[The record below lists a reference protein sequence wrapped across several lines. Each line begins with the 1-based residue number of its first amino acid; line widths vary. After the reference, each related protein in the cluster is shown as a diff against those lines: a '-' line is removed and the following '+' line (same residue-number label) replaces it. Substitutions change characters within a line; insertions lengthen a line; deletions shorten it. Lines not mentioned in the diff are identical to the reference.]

1 MIASMTSST
10 TKEYIADIINLG
22 HVGWRYRIFAIII
35 MAKLLLDLG
44 SQALPEW
51 LGPRPLVCAYCAGA
65 LVWAQTI
72 LGMRNAYTT
81 TTLKNELIIPDF
93 GNEMFSGGPRSKAN
107 LMIRV
112 GTALAENKR
121 TFNFIVPRNTTDIT
135 SIQVTKSERIVRRNC
150 VKDLFCTKKLLLF
163 RHLILGDLVFKSF
176 T

>member
-35 MAKLLLDLG
+35 MAELLLDLG

-51 LGPRPLVCAYCAGA
+51 LGHRPLVCAYSAGA
-65 LVWAQTI
+65 LMWAQTI
-72 LGMRNAYTT
+72 FGIRNAYTT
-81 TTLKNELIIPDF
+81 TALKNELIIRDF
-93 GNEMFSGGPRSKAN
+93 GNEMFSGGPRPEAD

-121 TFNFIVPRNTTDIT
+121 TFNLIVSRDAADIT
-135 SIQVTKSERIVRRNC
+135 SV
-150 VKDLFCTKKLLLF
+150 
-163 RHLILGDLVFKSF
+163 
-176 T
+176 

>member
-44 SQALPEW
+44 GQALPEW
-51 LGPRPLVCAYCAGA
+51 LGHRPLVCAYCAGA
-65 LVWAQTI
+65 LMWAKTI

-93 GNEMFSGGPRSKAN
+93 GNEMFSGGPRSEAD

-112 GTALAENKR
+112 DTTLAKHKR
-121 TFNFIVPRNTTDIT
+121 AYDSIISRNPTHIT
-135 SIQVTKSERIVRRNC
+135 GV
-150 VKDLFCTKKLLLF
+150 
-163 RHLILGDLVFKSF
+163 
-176 T
+176 